1 MSELLDVGRE
11 VLKKEAAAILEVME
25 RLGSDFDHFV
35 RKINACSGRVIVTGI
50 GKSGLISKKI
60 AATLSSIGIPAVY
73 LHPADSLHGDLGMVQ
88 KGDIFFI
95 ISYSGETEEVIRML
109 PWIKRMGIATLVVT
123 GNPESTIAGFADYVL
138 NVRVEEAC
146 PYNMVPTSS
155 TTTTLALGD
164 AIAVALMKERNFR
177 EEDFALLHPGGSL
190 GRKLLLKVEDLMHTG
205 EAMPKVAEDALMKDV
220 ILEVTSK
227 RLGVAGVFSREQEL
241 VGTITDGD
249 LRRALER
256 YDNMLQRQARDVMT
270 RNPKGIEK
278 DALAAHALQK
288 MEEFSITSLFV
299 FDQATGRRPVGLIHI
314 HDLLKAKIV

>member
-109 PWIKRMGIATLVVT
+109 PGI
-123 GNPESTIAGFADYVL
+123 NDC
-138 NVRVEEAC
+138 R
-146 PYNMVPTSS
+146 
-155 TTTTLALGD
+155 
-164 AIAVALMKERNFR
+164 FR
-177 EEDFALLHPGGSL
+177 
-190 GRKLLLKVEDLMHTG
+190 
-205 EAMPKVAEDALMKDV
+205 
-220 ILEVTSK
+220 
-227 RLGVAGVFSREQEL
+227 
-241 VGTITDGD
+241 
-249 LRRALER
+249 
-256 YDNMLQRQARDVMT
+256 
-270 RNPKGIEK
+270 
-278 DALAAHALQK
+278 
-288 MEEFSITSLFV
+288 
-299 FDQATGRRPVGLIHI
+299 
-314 HDLLKAKIV
+314 

>member
-11 VLKKEAAAILEVME
+11 VLRKEAAAIVEVME
-25 RLGSDFDHFV
+25 RLGSDFDDFV
-35 RKINACSGRVIVTGI
+35 RMINACSGRVIVTGI

-60 AATLSSIGIPAVY
+60 AATFSSIGIPAVY

-95 ISYSGETEEVIRML
+95 ISYSGETEEVIRMF
-109 PWIKRMGIATLVVT
+109 PWIKRMGIATLAVT

-205 EAMPKVAEDALMKDV
+205 EAMPKVADDALMKSV

-227 RLGVAGVFSREQEL
+227 RLGVAGVFNSDQEL
-241 VGTITDGD
+241 VGIITDGD

-256 YDNMLQRQARDVMT
+256 YDNILQKPARDVMT
-270 RNPKGIEK
+270 KNPKGIDK

-299 FDQATGRRPVGLIHI
+299 FGRATGKRPVGLIHI